1 MLGIQP
7 DPKHLSRR
15 KLAYA
20 AALLTSS
27 LILFFAVDLFAQTGT
42 GRIIGNVTDE
52 SEAAVAGA
60 KITVTDVL
68 TNIHRETTSI
78 PDGSYQVLDLP
89 IGKYSVTAEHE
100 GFAKAVTPVQELE
113 IKQSLRI
120 DVRLK
125 VGSVDETVTVEG
137 TAAQVETISPTI
149 GGTVTGAPI
158 QNLPLNGRDTL
169 DLALTQP
176 GVLPSSGSP
185 ASGIGVPA
193 GKFTIAGGHD
203 NSISYVLDGGSNTS
217 VTYGLP
223 VADPNPDTIAEFRVL
238 TNNYTAEYGRS
249 GGGIVLQVMK
259 SGTAQF
265 HGTAYD
271 YLRND
276 AFNANNFFNKSDP
289 ANIQPR
295 PVLKRN
301 QFGGTIGGPILIPHV
316 YDGKDRLFFFFGYQ
330 GQRQNSTLVGPLF
343 STFTPAEL
351 AGDFSQAGPD
361 DGPDPKVAAFLESH
375 PFFQANPALAAQA
388 VIDPTKIDRVAQNYI
403 RAGLLPTT
411 ANGTIV
417 PNGPASNNSD
427 EYDTKIDGN
436 ISSKDRL
443 TYTMSINHNPVYY
456 PFLATTS
463 FGSAP
468 NVPGY
473 PGLNRTDE
481 YFGNIGYTRTV
492 SQTMLNE
499 FHFTAQ
505 RGEYKLNIPQRQLPG
520 PRDLG
525 TNITPDLTTGP
536 PQVLFA
542 ASGLQ
547 IGFSANGP
555 ARFADTTYGYTDTF
569 SWMHG
574 HHTWKFGVSLNIIQ
588 NNAYFAFAVDGQYG
602 FYGPSGYGAGND
614 LADFLVGIP
623 TYFEQFPQGFSAV
636 RSHQYAG
643 FAQDEWNLSRRVTVT
658 IGLRYEYT
666 TPKSDP
672 SGRQYMIIPGLQSQR
687 YPNSPLGLVFPGDKG
702 APDGISFP
710 DRNDW
715 APRIGFAWDPF
726 GDGKTSVRGGFGIF
740 YDVLLGQDNQYQNGT
755 VPLFSAAYLPCFNAC
770 IQPGNPTT
778 NYNYLADPYG
788 STGSVNPFPS
798 KDLPP
803 PAQLNFLNQGFLPIG
818 LASVFIDPHM
828 RTPYIYQYNLS
839 LQRQLGGTTVAEFS
853 YVGSS
858 SHKVTAQEDFDPV
871 ILGDPHATR
880 RLNAQPGLQSYP
892 FPPYAVDSGTT
903 NAFNG
908 NYNGLITSLTK
919 RMGNWHGMG
928 STFFTAS
935 YTFSHL
941 LDNGTGVFRNT
952 GQVPYYN
959 HHQFYGNGDND
970 IRHRFVISG
979 GWEMP
984 WERIW
989 SSGPSWLTK
998 AWYLY
1003 SIVVA
1008 QSGLPMDVGGGAFA
1022 DGITAGLSGAGDQNL
1037 VKPDWRGGEQLTLDP
1052 HKVQTF
1058 TTADGFYTV
1067 TGHFIFDP
1075 SNLSTTCTVRVCTG
1089 YTYGT
1094 LPRNFFRG
1102 PGRLNFDMKLEK
1114 VISFYE
1120 GKLQVTL
1127 AGEFFNIFNHTQFQN
1142 PSGGPAPIYS
1152 PQLGQVVST
1161 FDPRIGQVSLRLSF

>member
-1 MLGIQP
+1 MLAG
-7 DPKHLSRR
+7 RR
-15 KLAYA
+15 PSYA
-20 AALLTSS
+20 AALLISS
-27 LILFFAVDLFAQTGT
+27 LLLFFAAHLSAQTGT
-42 GRIIGNVTDE
+42 GRIIGEITDE
-52 SEAAVAGA
+52 SGAVVAGA
-60 KITVTDVL
+60 KVTVTNVL
-68 TNIHRETTSI
+68 TNIHWETTSI

-89 IGKYSVTAEHE
+89 IGRYSVTAERE
-100 GFAKAVTPVQELE
+100 GFAKAATLVQELE
-113 IKQSLRI
+113 INQSLRG

-125 VGSVDETVTVEG
+125 VGSVNQTVTVKWN
-137 TAAQVETISPTI
+137 AAQVETISPTV
-149 GGTVTGAPI
+149 GGTVTGTPI

-185 ASGIGVPA
+185 LSGSGVPT

-223 VADPNPDTIAEFRVL
+223 VANPNPDTIAEFRVL
-238 TNNYTAEYGRS
+238 TNSYTAEYGRS

-259 SGTAQF
+259 SGTNQL
-265 HGTAYD
+265 HGTAYN

-276 AFNANNFFNKSDP
+276 AFNANNFFNKSDS
-289 ANIQPR
+289 ANIRPR

-301 QFGGTIGGPILIPHV
+301 QFGGTIGGPISLPHV
-316 YDGKDRLFFFFGYQ
+316 YDGKDHFFFFFAYQ

-351 AGDFSQAGPD
+351 AGNFSKAGPD
-361 DGPDPKVAAFLESH
+361 GGPDSNVAAFLQTH
-375 PFFQANPALAAQA
+375 PFFQTNPALAAQA
-388 VIDPTKIDRVAQNYI
+388 IIDPTKIDAVAQNYT

-411 ANGTIV
+411 ANGIIV
-417 PNGPASNNSD
+417 PNGPSRNNGD
-427 EYDTKIDGN
+427 EYNTKIDWN

-443 TYTMSINHNPVYY
+443 TYSMSINHNPVYY
-456 PFLATTS
+456 SFLTTRS
-463 FGSAP
+463 LGSAP

-492 SQTMLNE
+492 SRTMLNE
-499 FHFTAQ
+499 FRFTAQ

-520 PRDLG
+520 PQDLG
-525 TNITPDLTTGP
+525 INITPDLTTGP
-536 PQVLFA
+536 PQILFA

-547 IGFSANGP
+547 IGFNANGP
-555 ARFADTTYGYTDTF
+555 ARYADTTYGNTDTF
-569 SWMHG
+569 SWMRG
-574 HHTWKFGVSLNIIQ
+574 HHTWKFGISLNIIQ
-588 NNAYFAFAVDGQYG
+588 NNAYFAFAVDGQYA
-602 FYGPSGYGAGND
+602 FSGPSGYGTSND

-636 RSHQYAG
+636 RSHQNAG
-643 FAQDEWNLSRRVTVT
+643 FAQDEWKLSRRLTLT
-658 IGLRYEYT
+658 LGLRYEYT

-687 YPNSPLGLVFPGDKG
+687 YPNAPLGLIFPGDKG
-702 APDGISFP
+702 APDGISYP

-740 YDVLLGQDNQYQNGT
+740 YDVLLGQDNQAQNGT
-755 VPLFSAAYLPCFNAC
+755 VPLFSAAFLPCFNAC

-778 NYNYLADPYG
+778 NYDYLSDPYG
-788 STGSVNPFPS
+788 STGSLNPFPS

-803 PAQLNFLNQGFLPIG
+803 PAHLNFLNQGFLPIG
-818 LASVFIDPHM
+818 QASVFVDPHM

-839 LQRQLGGTTVAEFS
+839 LQKQLGGTAVAELG

-858 SHKVTAQEDFDPV
+858 SHKLTAQKDFDPV

-880 RLNAQPGLQSYP
+880 RLNAQPGLQDYP
-892 FPPYAVDSGTT
+892 FPPYAVDIGTA
-903 NAFNG
+903 NAING
-908 NYNGLITSLTK
+908 NYNGLIASLTK
-919 RMGNWHGMG
+919 RMGDWHGIRR
-928 STFFTAS
+928 TFFTAS

-941 LDNGTGVFRNT
+941 LDDGTGIFRNSA
-952 GQVPYYN
+952 QVPYYD
-959 HHQFYGNGDND
+959 HHQFYGHGDND

-984 WERIW
+984 CAKAW
-989 SSGPSWLTK
+989 SSGPLWLTK
-998 AWYLY
+998 GWNVY
-1003 SIVVA
+1003 SIVIA
-1008 QSGLPMDVGGGAFA
+1008 QSGLPMDVSSGTFA
-1022 DGITAGLSGAGDQNL
+1022 DGVTAGLSGAGDQNL
-1037 VKPDWRGGEQLTLDP
+1037 VKPDWSGGEPLALDP
-1052 HKVQTF
+1052 RRVRTF
-1058 TTADGFYTV
+1058 TTADGVYTV

-1075 SNLSTTCTVRVCTG
+1075 RNLSTTCTVRLCTG
-1089 YTYGT
+1089 YTYGS

-1114 VISFYE
+1114 VTSFYE

-1127 AGEFFNIFNHTQFQN
+1127 AGEFFNVFNHTQFQN
-1142 PSGGPAPIYS
+1142 PSGGPAPIFS